1 MFNSINENFYKIET
15 EINDIK
21 STQNNKKIEELIEN
35 YEHKTEEEQRK
46 I

>member
-35 YEHKTEEEQRK
+35 YEHKTEEE
-46 I
+46 